1 MSMKDNL
8 AKRISTNE
16 RETCVLFNSLGL
28 ENRSFGQAPFQFS
41 SVDLFRLYK

>member
-1 MSMKDNL
+1 MKDNL

-16 RETCVLFNSLGL
+16 RASCALFNSLGL
-28 ENRSFGQAPFQFS
+28 ENRNFGQWTFQFS

>member
-1 MSMKDNL
+1 MKDNL

-16 RETCVLFNSLGL
+16 RASCALFNSLGL
-28 ENRSFGQAPFQFS
+28 ENRSFGQWPFQFS